1 VPGLLRIDPR
11 TAEQAGS
18 LPFLVRFAP
27 GVDRDA
33 GLAAVAK
40 DLKGIPNPLI
50 FPAERPAS
58 ITSLAGIADVP
69 VVLSGLLVLLAVGTL
84 AHTLVTATRRRR
96 RDLAVLKTLGFIRPQ
111 VRGTLAWQA
120 TTLVAVALLI
130 GLPTGIAAGRW
141 GWRIFAGQLGVLPD
155 PVVPPLAIFIA
166 VPAALLVANVI
177 AALPGQAAAR
187 TQSAPLLRSE

>member
-1 VPGLLRIDPR
+1 M
-11 TAEQAGS
+11 
-18 LPFLVRFAP
+18 
-27 GVDRDA
+27 
-33 GLAAVAK
+33 
-40 DLKGIPNPLI
+40 

-58 ITSLAGIADVP
+58 ITRLARIADVP
-69 VVLSGLLVLLAVGTL
+69 VMLSGLLVLLAVGTL

-96 RDLAVLKTLGFIRPQ
+96 RDLAVLKTLGFVRLQ
-111 VRGTLAWQA
+111 VRGILAWQA
-120 TTLVAVALLI
+120 TTLAAVALLI

-166 VPAALLVANVI
+166 VPAALFLANVI

-187 TQSAPLLRSE
+187 TQPAPLLRSE